1 MLKYCN
7 GLSVLG
13 NCLRSCLVPY
23 TFTPA
28 IAIPSKNNH
37 KNIFLHILINLKNIT
52 ASNPIFSIN
61 NSSGA
66 DITGLIHENNP

>member
-13 NCLRSCLVPY
+13 NCLRSCLVPNK
-23 TFTPA
+23 FTPA
-28 IAIPSKNNH
+28 ITNPRKNNH
-37 KNIFLHILINLKNIT
+37 KNIFLHILIKFKNIT

-61 NSSGA
+61 NSSGD